1 MNSDN
6 VAYFDSFGV
15 KHIPEELKNFK
26 GNKYIKTNIYW
37 NKQMVHYCADTLVL
51 DLLILFEKVKVC

>member
-6 VAYFDSFGV
+6 VTYFDSFGV

-26 GNKYIKTNIYW
+26 GNWIY
-37 NKQMVHYCADTLVL
+37 LVL
-51 DLLILFEKVKVC
+51 DLLILFGKVKVC